1 MTSNPEFMEQ
11 MLAVRILRALRS
23 YYKYREL
30 EELLGLSAPIIWR
43 YITGNV
49 VPSKYRAK
57 EILNRISERRIASK
71 VIERA
76 VRRGRRGLI
85 DLSRVIYDTDVLSI
99 IAYEAYRVF
108 GGLRPTAIL
117 TIETDGIP
125 LATFV
130 SEMLGGRLVIA
141 KKSRDA
147 WIEDYYEETFIS
159 KDPPSIM
166 SLYVPRFAINHTDII
181 LIVDDLLRTG
191 KTVRAAIKIVDRVGA
206 RLAGIFT
213 MVSVGREWRRNI
225 RPEEVRLHIVYSF
238 EK

>member
-1 MTSNPEFMEQ
+1 MTLNPEFMEQ
-11 MLAVRILRALRS
+11 MLAVRILRALRA

-30 EELLGLSAPIIWR
+30 EEILGLSAPIIWR

-49 VPSKYRAK
+49 VPSRYRAR
-57 EILNRISERRIASK
+57 EILDRVSEKRLASR
-71 VIERA
+71 VVERA
-76 VRRGRRGLI
+76 VKRGRRGLV
-85 DLSRVIYDTDVLSI
+85 DLSRVIYDTDVLTI
-99 IAYEAYRVF
+99 LAYEAYRVF

-130 SEMLGGRLVIA
+130 SEILGGKLVIA

-147 WIEDYYEETFIS
+147 WVEEYYEETFIS

-166 SLYVPRFAINHTDII
+166 SLYIPKFAINHSDIV

-191 KTVRAAIKIVDRVGA
+191 KTVRAAVKIVERVGA

-213 MVSVGREWRRNI
+213 MVSVGKEWRKNI
-225 RPEEVRLHIVYSF
+225 RPEEVRLHVVYSF
-238 EK
+238 ER